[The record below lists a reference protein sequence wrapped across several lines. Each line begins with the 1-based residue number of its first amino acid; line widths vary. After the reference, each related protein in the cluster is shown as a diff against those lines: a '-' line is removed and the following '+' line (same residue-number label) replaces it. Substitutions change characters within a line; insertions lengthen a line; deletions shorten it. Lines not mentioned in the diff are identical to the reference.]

1 MMSEAYETLGGR
13 GEEDGHKFEEALLQN
28 ALSNKKMSAM
38 EYVAGSITYKVR
50 LYYLVMCISCSVSS
64 WIFHEVSSRTED

>member
-1 MMSEAYETLGGR
+1 MSEAYETLGGR

-38 EYVAGSITYKVR
+38 EYVAGSITYKVVFC
-50 LYYLVMCISCSVSS
+50 YLSVV
-64 WIFHEVSSRTED
+64 ICM